1 LSLTIDAEITLSI
14 LMPCLNEASTLGT
27 CIAKAT
33 RYLSRQSFAGE
44 IVVADNGS
52 TDGSQKIAE
61 ALGARVVSVSERGYG
76 NALKAGID
84 AARGKYVIMG
94 DSDDSY
100 DFESLEGFIERLEA
114 GYDLVCGNR
123 FAGGIKDGAMPPL
136 HRYFGNPLLTALG
149 RLLFKSPVND
159 FYCGLR
165 GFRRDAMLQLGL
177 SASGM
182 EFALEMIVKSTI
194 AHLRITEV
202 PTTLQPDGRGRPSHL
217 RSWRDG
223 WRSVRFYL
231 LLSPEG
237 LFLYPGLALATVSGI
252 ASLALFFTNIRIGSV
267 IFAQHTLII
276 TSALTVVGIQSV
288 FFWTFAK
295 SVAIQKRLLFSDAM
309 FRVVRPLFNLE
320 RCIVGGSLLVLSGLL
335 IAAYALFY
343 WYALSFGSVE
353 GDTLIR
359 IVCAASVLIS
369 IGFQFIFS
377 GFFMLLLDQQSGQFE
392 YTTAAEAATPLGPT
406 QHKPSGHYRLM
417 DSQSPNLAE

>member
-14 LMPCLNEASTLGT
+14 LMPCLNEATTLGT

-123 FAGGIKDGAMPPL
+123 FAGGIRDDAMPPL
-136 HRYFGNPLLTALG
+136 HRYFGNPFLTTLG

-377 GFFMLLLDQQSGQFE
+377 GFFMLLLDQESGQFE
-392 YTTAAEAATPLGPT
+392 YTTAAEAATPAARPQAT
-406 QHKPSGHYRLM
+406 QPSGHYRLI
-417 DSQSPNLAE
+417 D